1 MKGLKKILS
10 YITSV
15 EYAVMIAAFVAMVL
29 AYFIS
34 VVNRNLI
41 KASMPWTEEIALYS
55 MTYMALLGTE
65 VGLRDGTQVAVTA
78 VVDKLHGMARKIVD
92 LIAQIV
98 LEVFAFVMVK
108 AGLALFLKQMQT
120 GQTTPVLKIP
130 MSVMYFS
137 LVLAFGLIF
146 LIQAVELVEKLMG
159 LAKKDEKDEEVAS

>member
-1 MKGLKKILS
+1 MKGLKKVLS
-10 YITSV
+10 YITSA
-15 EYAVMIAAFVAMVL
+15 EYAVMIAAFAAMVL

-34 VVNRNLI
+34 VGNRNLI

-98 LEVFAFVMVK
+98 LEIFAFVMLK

-159 LAKKDEKDEEVAS
+159 MAKKDEEVAS

>member
-1 MKGLKKILS
+1 
-10 YITSV
+10 
-15 EYAVMIAAFVAMVL
+15 
-29 AYFIS
+29 
-34 VVNRNLI
+34 
-41 KASMPWTEEIALYS
+41 

-98 LEVFAFVMVK
+98 LEIFAFVMLK

-159 LAKKDEKDEEVAS
+159 MAKKDEEVAS

>member
-1 MKGLKKILS
+1 MKGLKKVLS

-92 LIAQIV
+92 LTAQIV
-98 LEVFAFVMVK
+98 LEIFAFVMLK

-146 LIQAVELVEKLMG
+146 LIQAVALVEKLMG
-159 LAKKDEKDEEVAS
+159 LAKKDEEVAS

>member
-1 MKGLKKILS
+1 MKALKKALD
-10 YITSV
+10 YITNA
-15 EYAVMIAAFVAMVL
+15 EYAIMIIAFAAMVV

-34 VVNRNLI
+34 VVNRNFI

-78 VVDKLHGMARKIVD
+78 VIEKLKGTTKKVVS
-92 LIAQIV
+92 LVEQIV
-98 LEVFAFVMVK
+98 LEVFSFTMVK
-108 AGLALFLKQMQT
+108 AGIALFTKQLQT

-130 MSVMYFS
+130 MSLMYFS

-146 LIQAVELVEKLMG
+146 VIQLVVLVEKAADLV
-159 LAKKDEKDEEVAS
+159 KKEEVEA

>member
-1 MKGLKKILS
+1 MKGLKKVLS
-10 YITSV
+10 YITSA
-15 EYAVMIAAFVAMVL
+15 EYAVMIAAFAAMVL

-98 LEVFAFVMVK
+98 LEIFAFVMLK

-130 MSVMYFS
+130 MSVMYFY

-159 LAKKDEKDEEVAS
+159 LAKKDEEVAS

>member
-1 MKGLKKILS
+1 MKGLKKVLS
-10 YITSV
+10 YITSA
-15 EYAVMIAAFVAMVL
+15 EYAVMIAAFAAMVL

-98 LEVFAFVMVK
+98 LEIFAFVMLK

-137 LVLAFGLIF
+137 LALAFGLIF
-146 LIQAVELVEKLMG
+146 LIQAVDLVEKLMG
-159 LAKKDEKDEEVAS
+159 MAKKDEEVAS

>member
-1 MKGLKKILS
+1 MKGLKKVLS
-10 YITSV
+10 YITSA
-15 EYAVMIAAFVAMVL
+15 EYAVMIAAFAAMVL

-98 LEVFAFVMVK
+98 LEIFAYVMLK

-159 LAKKDEKDEEVAS
+159 MAKKDEEVAS

>member
-1 MKGLKKILS
+1 
-10 YITSV
+10 
-15 EYAVMIAAFVAMVL
+15 MVL

-41 KASMPWTEEIALYS
+41 KASMPWTEEVALYS

-78 VVDKLHGMARKIVD
+78 VVDKLHGVFRKVVD
-92 LIAQIV
+92 LAKQIV
-98 LEVFAFVMVK
+98 LEIFSFVMVK
-108 AGLALFLKQMQT
+108 AGTALFLKQMQT

-130 MSVMYFS
+130 TWLMYFS

-146 LIQAVELVEKLMG
+146 LIQAVTLVEKIVACG
-159 LAKKDEKDEEVAS
+159 KRDEEGES

>member
-1 MKGLKKILS
+1 MKGLKKVLS
-10 YITSV
+10 YITSA
-15 EYAVMIAAFVAMVL
+15 EYAVMIAAFAAMVL

-55 MTYMALLGTE
+55 MTYMALLGSE

-98 LEVFAFVMVK
+98 LEIFAFVMLK

-159 LAKKDEKDEEVAS
+159 MAKKDEEVAS

>member
-1 MKGLKKILS
+1 MKGLKKVLS
-10 YITSV
+10 YITSA
-15 EYAVMIAAFVAMVL
+15 EYAVMIAAFAAMVL

-98 LEVFAFVMVK
+98 LEIFAVVMLK

-159 LAKKDEKDEEVAS
+159 MAKKDEEVAS

>member
-1 MKGLKKILS
+1 MKGLKKVLS
-10 YITSV
+10 YITTV

-78 VVDKLHGMARKIVD
+78 VVDKLHGIARKLVDIV
-92 LIAQIV
+92 AQIV
-98 LEVFAFVMVK
+98 LEIFAFVMVK

-146 LIQAVELVEKLMG
+146 LIQAVTLVEKLMG
-159 LAKKDEKDEEVAS
+159 LAKKDEEDKEVAS

>member
-1 MKGLKKILS
+1 MKGLKKVLS
-10 YITSV
+10 YITSA
-15 EYAVMIAAFVAMVL
+15 EYAVMIAAFAAMVL

-98 LEVFAFVMVK
+98 LEIFAFVMLK

-120 GQTTPVLKIP
+120 GQTTPLLKIP
-130 MSVMYFS
+130 LSVMYFS

-159 LAKKDEKDEEVAS
+159 MAKKDEEVAS